1 MVYNAIHIE
10 EQQVKVG
17 VQYRSF
23 TSNDFLNRDLTRLQD
38 AHIQLLRIGFVNY
51 SSGSNLD
58 SLIPVVFSEGL
69 EIIGCL
75 QNASL
80 GPSNTADPTAWG
92 NYVYNVVSA
101 FKSYVKVWEIWNEP
115 ENQVDLPSG
124 FPTDLTLNAQKYVQW
139 LQVAY
144 TRAKQADPTCT
155 ILGGA
160 QSNLQPDR
168 LTWLTNIFANGAGA
182 YMDALSLHPYC
193 ENKSPLPPTMTGGA
207 KAFWKV
213 GPSIYYSTSAKQIM
227 ENAGFPAKHIW
238 ITEMGWK
245 DAYTSDPAFTENT
258 QAQYLTD
265 ALAYAKDNWPW
276 LDAFVI
282 YQWIDYGDTF
292 GLLNSDA
299 SLKPAYSGVKAFNEV
314 NPPCPDG
321 YHWDGTQCVLDVTPP
336 SMSPMLLL
344 VIVGLVLLQQNPPK
358 SCSSSFYGQK

>member
-1 MVYNAIHIE
+1 M
-10 EQQVKVG
+10 KVG

-23 TSNDFLNRDLTRLQD
+23 TSNDFLTRDLVKLQD
-38 AHIQLLRIGFVNY
+38 AKIQLLRIGFVNY

-58 SLIPVVFSEGL
+58 SLIPVIYNNGF
-69 EIIGCL
+69 EIIGCI

-80 GPSNTADPTAWG
+80 GPSNTTDPTAWG
-92 NYVYNVVSA
+92 NYVYAIVST
-101 FKSYVKVWEIWNEP
+101 FKSYVKIWEIWNEP

-124 FPTDLTLNAQKYVQW
+124 FPTDLTLNAQKYAQW

-144 TRAKQADPTCT
+144 TRAKQADPACT

-168 LTWLTNIFANGAGA
+168 LTWLTNIFANGAGN

-193 ENKSPLPPTMTGGA
+193 ENQSPLPPTMAPGNL

-213 GPSIYYSTSAKQIM
+213 GPYQTYANAHDIM
-227 ENAGFPAKHIW
+227 SNAGFGNKHIY

-245 DAYTSDPAFTENT
+245 DSYTSDPSFTELT

-265 ALAYAKDNWPW
+265 ALTYARDNWPW

-299 SLKPAYSGVKAFNEV
+299 SLKPAYTNVKAFNET
-314 NPPCPDG
+314 CPVG
-321 YHWDGTQCVLDVTPP
+321 QHWDGTKCVKDTPP
-336 SMSPMLLL
+336 TPPPPT
-344 VIVGLVLLQQNPPK
+344 VLLATIIGIILGLGTWYFNR
-358 SCSSSFYGQK
+358 YMT